1 MLTSKVG
8 KIFNPLSIDHTEWS
22 NTLKQFVGSLLTKCL
37 GVFDQFVGYGFK
49 RFAVF
54 NLVVKEQNKKNC
66 CFLLIET
73 DVATVVTLLFA
84 SVLVNQ
90 YYKQSLIPNQ
100 WESKMLPGVYLVR
113 DFK

>member
-1 MLTSKVG
+1 MA
-8 KIFNPLSIDHTEWS
+8 
-22 NTLKQFVGSLLTKCL
+22 LKGL
-37 GVFDQFVGYGFK
+37 
-49 RFAVF
+49 RFS

-100 WESKMLPGVYLVR
+100 
-113 DFK
+113 

>member
-37 GVFDQFVGYGFK
+37 GVLTNLWGMALKGL
-49 RFAVF
+49 RFS

-90 YYKQSLIPNQ
+90 YYKLSLIPNQ